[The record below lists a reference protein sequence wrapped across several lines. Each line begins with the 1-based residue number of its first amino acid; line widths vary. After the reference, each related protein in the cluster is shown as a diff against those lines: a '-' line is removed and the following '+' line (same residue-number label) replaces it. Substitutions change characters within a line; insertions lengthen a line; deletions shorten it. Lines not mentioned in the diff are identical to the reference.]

1 MYVQVFWRTH
11 EKSTVQ
17 VHANNIKCNTCNLIV
32 GKLVTGQGLNNFLSP
47 AMRGVQTQVVPWIC
61 HCVVNLRKN
70 FHQKYNFKK
79 LLNNLKFK
87 PVYA

>member
-1 MYVQVFWRTH
+1 MYTVHIDVLNQIEEILQMYTTLVYMCVQVFWRTH

-47 AMRGVQTQVVPWIC
+47 AMRGVQTQVVPLC
-61 HCVVNLRKN
+61 C
-70 FHQKYNFKK
+70 
-79 LLNNLKFK
+79 
-87 PVYA
+87 